1 MSFVTAEFA
10 SRLPETAG
18 KSLHDTATATSNVTD
33 IKNND
38 TGDAGGVM
46 MTKIMDTTTID
57 DDDDNKSGIPL
68 EGIDDT
74 LSTSSSTQPIPV
86 PPSAVQSTRRS
97 LPRTSAVT
105 TTTNNHT
112 EKDRIDNEDGS
123 TTKYHRIV

>member
-1 MSFVTAEFA
+1 
-10 SRLPETAG
+10 
-18 KSLHDTATATSNVTD
+18 
-33 IKNND
+33 
-38 TGDAGGVM
+38 

-97 LPRTSAVT
+97 LSRTSAVT